1 MYICPNCN
9 AKNSPQAKFCI
20 ECSQKTHLK
29 LKSVWLMIFD
39 FFANLIDYDSKLFS
53 SIKGLFK
60 PGFLTQQYL
69 AKKRVSYLTP
79 IRMFIIA
86 MLSFFWILSQNGI
99 DKDIFI
105 VSSDSASFFG
115 SSGKS
120 NHKDDKF
127 FTMLEKQSPEL
138 RFDSL
143 FKRVNHEFE
152 VSRQKQQKAI
162 KKLKAQIEKS
172 DNDPDKKQKNLEKL
186 LATESRLKILND
198 ALVSTQK
205 IQDSL
210 EIDKNKTMNLTLFY
224 NNYKFN
230 IYDLSN
236 MSTDEL
242 IEKYH
247 VENWLEKLLVGKF
260 QKFNQDTTAFG
271 KFIFQNLTWVV
282 LIEILLMCIFYKL
295 FYFKTKKKY
304 VEHFIFNLNVRSWLF
319 VIGSILFLT
328 SDYISSTW
336 MVLSI
341 VFSVIIYLFMSLKRV
356 YQQGY
361 LMTTFKLGLLTFIE
375 LFVILISFVL
385 VLLVSSL
392 IF

>member
-1 MYICPNCN
+1 M
-9 AKNSPQAKFCI
+9 
-20 ECSQKTHLK
+20 
-29 LKSVWLMIFD
+29 FD

-53 SIKGLFK
+53 SVKGLFK

-69 AKKRVSYLTP
+69 SKKRVSYLTP

-115 SSGKS
+115 SSGKT

-127 FTMLEKQSPEL
+127 FTMLEKQSPDL
-138 RFDSL
+138 RFDTL

-152 VSRQKQQKAI
+152 VSLLKQQKTIETLKSQI
-162 KKLKAQIEKS
+162 KKLDSNPE
-172 DNDPDKKQKNLEKL
+172 KKQKKLDKL
-186 LATESRLKILND
+186 LATESKLKVVSD
-198 ALVSTQK
+198 ALISTQK
-205 IQDSL
+205 IKESL
-210 EIDKNKTMNLTLFY
+210 ELDKNKTMNLTLFY

-230 IYDLSN
+230 VYDLSN

-282 LIEILLMCIFYKL
+282 FIEILLMCAFYKL

-304 VEHFIFNLNVRSWLF
+304 VEHFIFHLNVHSWLF
-319 VIGSILFLT
+319 VIGS
-328 SDYISSTW
+328 
-336 MVLSI
+336 
-341 VFSVIIYLFMSLKRV
+341 
-356 YQQGY
+356 
-361 LMTTFKLGLLTFIE
+361 
-375 LFVILISFVL
+375 VILAL
-385 VLLVSSL
+385 HRLGE
-392 IF
+392 